1 MQHYICHAKI
11 TLIFTAH
18 NRPEICVFAEL
29 VTFEDLKQGINYAKI
44 RSPGVGLA
52 NLNLIKVCLLM
63 LPRYKWVINS

>member
-44 RSPGVGLA
+44 RSPGGG
-52 NLNLIKVCLLM
+52 IDQFEFDKGLLM
-63 LPRYKWVINS
+63 LPR